1 MESDF
6 LNLCIFAP
14 MKRFLALLLFLPL
27 FSQAQFKITVS
38 RSKNPIYFRGTLFDE
53 KNFLAKDTLRSSVLS
68 SKTPIKGGIYYLQF
82 APSKERIYFNIENN
96 DQFSLTFS
104 GPAYLASA
112 HSSDPKNEV
121 FLNYQRLE
129 KSFSVI
135 DSLYAVEIAR
145 GRKFK
150 FAEKAAFFKSKT
162 ASLVSFRKKALATL
176 PPFSAVALYF
186 KSLNTLDESI
196 PSRTDY
202 AARSRFFA
210 KIPFSDAKLLFTPTF
225 RSLLVEYL
233 SYFPLQAD
241 SIRVGVEKAMSKIDC
256 GAKSYPFVF
265 DYFSSVMKNRN
276 IVGNTEGYAWFLV
289 KYGVGNVC
297 GAFTAA
303 QKKAFK
309 EEAEKLGALKTN
321 ALAENIILKDTAGTT
336 QDLQKFASQNDYTL
350 LMFYAPTCDH
360 CQKEVPEIDSI
371 ASVIERIKNLK
382 IGRFAVCNEPGI
394 SRSVWLDFITK
405 YRVNTNALHV
415 DLPAN
420 SPIRSTYDAF
430 SNPTFYLLN
439 RKGEIVA
446 KKISP
451 TTMRKYFAGVQV
463 AQPNVP

>member
-1 MESDF
+1 
-6 LNLCIFAP
+6 
-14 MKRFLALLLFLPL
+14 MKQFVALLLFIP
-27 FSQAQFKITVS
+27 FFAQAQFKITVS

-53 KNFLAKDTLRSSVLS
+53 KNFLAKDTVRGTVLT

-96 DQFSLTFS
+96 DQFALSFS
-104 GPAYLASA
+104 GPSFLASA

-129 KSFSVI
+129 KSYSVI

-150 FAEKAAFFKSKT
+150 FAEKAAFFQSKT
-162 ASLVSFRKKALATL
+162 AALVAFRKKALVSL

-202 AARSRFFA
+202 AARARFFA
-210 KIPFSDAKLLFTPTF
+210 KIPFSDGKLLFTPVF
-225 RSLLVEYL
+225 RPLLVEYL

-241 SIRVGVEKAMSKIDC
+241 SLRVGVEKAMSKIDC

-276 IVGNTEGYAWFLV
+276 IVGNTEGYAWFLT
-289 KYGVGNVC
+289 KYGVGNGC

-321 ALAENIILKDTAGTT
+321 SLAENIVLKDTAGVT

-360 CQKEVPEIDSI
+360 CQKEVPEIDSTT
-371 ASVIERIKNLK
+371 SVIERIKNLK
-382 IGRFAVCNEPGI
+382 IGRFAVCNEPGV
-394 SRSVWLDFITK
+394 SRTVWLDFIKK
-405 YRVNTNALHV
+405 YHVTTNALHV

-430 SNPTFYLLN
+430 ANPTFYLLN
-439 RKGEIVA
+439 RKGEVVA

-451 TTMRKYFAGVQV
+451 STLRKYFAGLQP
-463 AQPNVP
+463 ALPNVP

>member
-1 MESDF
+1 MNRFFSF
-6 LNLCIFAP
+6 LFFI
-14 MKRFLALLLFLPL
+14 PL
-27 FSQAQFKITVS
+27 FAQAQFKITIS
-38 RSKNPIYFRGTLFDE
+38 RTKDPIYFRGALFDE
-53 KNFLAKDTLRSSVLS
+53 KNYITKDTVRSSVLS

-82 APSKERIYFNIENN
+82 APSKVRIYFNIENN
-96 DQFSLTFS
+96 DKFALTFS
-104 GPAYLASA
+104 GPNYLSSA
-112 HSSDPKNEV
+112 RSSDPKNEV

-135 DSLYAVEIAR
+135 DSLYEVEIAR

-150 FAEKAAFFKSKT
+150 FAEKAAFFQSKT
-162 ASLVSFRKKALATL
+162 AALVAFRKKALTTL
-176 PPFSAVALYF
+176 PPSSTIALYF

-202 AARSRFFA
+202 TARTRFFA
-210 KIPFSDAKLLFTPTF
+210 KIPFSDEKLLFTPVY

-241 SIRVGVEKAMSKIDC
+241 SIRVGVENAMSKISC

-265 DYFSSVMKNRN
+265 DYFSNVMKNRN
-276 IVGNTEGYAWFLV
+276 IVGNTEGYAWFLA
-289 KYGVGNVC
+289 KYGVESTC

-309 EEAEKLGALKTN
+309 EEADKLSALKSN
-321 ALAENIILKDTAGTT
+321 AVSENLVLKDTAGVT
-336 QDLQKFASQNDYTL
+336 QDLHKFAADNDYTL

-360 CQKEVPEIDSI
+360 CQKEVPEIDSTT
-371 ASVIERIKNLK
+371 SVISRILNLK
-382 IGRFAVCNEPGI
+382 IGRFAVCNEPGV

-405 YRVNTNALHV
+405 YRVNTNVLHV

-420 SPIRSTYDAF
+420 SHLRSTYDAF
-430 SNPTFYLLN
+430 TNPTFYLLN

-451 TTMRKYFAGVQV
+451 TTLRKYFAGLQV
-463 AQPNVP
+463 ARPNVP

>member
-1 MESDF
+1 
-6 LNLCIFAP
+6 
-14 MKRFLALLLFLPL
+14 MKQFIALFLFIP
-27 FSQAQFKITVS
+27 FFAQAQFKIAVS

-53 KNFLAKDTLRSSVLS
+53 KNFLAKDTVRGTVLS

-96 DQFSLTFS
+96 DKFALTFS
-104 GPAYLASA
+104 GPAFLATA

-150 FAEKAAFFKSKT
+150 FADKAAFFQSKT
-162 ASLVSFRKKALATL
+162 AALVAFRKKALVTL
-176 PPFSAVALYF
+176 PPFSTVALYF

-202 AARSRFFA
+202 AARARFFA
-210 KIPFSDAKLLFTPTF
+210 KIPFNDGKLLFTPVF
-225 RSLLVEYL
+225 RPLLVEYL
-233 SYFPLQAD
+233 SYYPLQAD
-241 SIRVGVEKAMSKIDC
+241 SIRVGVEKVMSKIDC
-256 GAKSYPFVF
+256 GAKSYPFIF

-276 IVGNTEGYAWFLV
+276 IVGNTEGYAWFLTN
-289 KYGVGNVC
+289 YGVGNAC

-309 EEAEKLGALKTN
+309 EEVDKLSALKSN
-321 ALAENIILKDTAGTT
+321 AVAANIVLKDTAGVT
-336 QDLQKFASQNDYTL
+336 QDLHKFASENDYTL

-360 CQKEVPEIDSI
+360 CQKEVPEIDSTI
-371 ASVIERIKNLK
+371 TVISRIMNLK
-382 IGRFAVCNEPGI
+382 IGRFAVCNEPGV
-394 SRSVWLDFITK
+394 SRTVWLDFISK
-405 YRVNTNALHV
+405 YRINTNVLHV

-420 SPIRSTYDAF
+420 SPLRSTYDAF

-451 TTMRKYFAGVQV
+451 TTLRKYFAGLQS
-463 AQPNVP
+463 ARPNVP

>member
-1 MESDF
+1 M
-6 LNLCIFAP
+6 NRIF
-14 MKRFLALLLFLPL
+14 ALLLFIPL
-27 FSQAQFKITVS
+27 FTQAQFKITVS
-38 RSKNPIYFRGTLFDE
+38 RTKDPVYFRGTLFDE
-53 KNFLAKDTLRSSVLS
+53 KNFLAKDTVRGTLLT

-96 DQFSLTFS
+96 DKFALTFS

-135 DSLYAVEIAR
+135 DSLYQVEIAR

-150 FAEKAAFFKSKT
+150 FAEKAAFFQSKT
-162 ASLVSFRKKALATL
+162 SSLVAFRKKALATL
-176 PPFSAVALYF
+176 PPSSTVALYF
-186 KSLNTLDESI
+186 KSLNSLDESV

-202 AARSRFFA
+202 AARMRFFA
-210 KIPFSDAKLLFTPTF
+210 KIPFSDGKLLFTPVF

-233 SYFPLQAD
+233 SYYPLQAV

-276 IVGNTEGYAWFLV
+276 IVGNTEGYAWFLT
-289 KYGVGNVC
+289 KYGVGNAC

-303 QKKAFK
+303 QKKTFK

-321 ALAENIILKDTAGTT
+321 LQAENIVLKDTSGTS
-336 QDLQKFASQNDYTL
+336 QNLHAFASENDYTL

-360 CQKEVPEIDSI
+360 CQKEVPEIDST
-371 ASVIERIKNLK
+371 ASVIERIMQVK
-382 IGRFAVCNEPGI
+382 IGRFAVCNEPGVPKRTWTDFI
-394 SRSVWLDFITK
+394 SRYKV
-405 YRVNTNALHV
+405 TNNAIHV

-430 SNPTFYLLN
+430 SNPTFYLVN
-439 RKGEIVA
+439 RKAEIVI
-446 KKISP
+446 KKLSAL
-451 TTMRKYFAGVQV
+451 TLRKYFASLQKN
-463 AQPNVP
+463 PL

>member
-1 MESDF
+1 
-6 LNLCIFAP
+6 
-14 MKRFLALLLFLPL
+14 
-27 FSQAQFKITVS
+27 
-38 RSKNPIYFRGTLFDE
+38 
-53 KNFLAKDTLRSSVLS
+53 
-68 SKTPIKGGIYYLQF
+68 
-82 APSKERIYFNIENN
+82 
-96 DQFSLTFS
+96 LTFS

-129 KSFSVI
+129 KSFSII
-135 DSLYAVEIAR
+135 DSLYQVEIAR

-150 FAEKAAFFKSKT
+150 FAEKAAFFQSKT
-162 ASLVSFRKKALATL
+162 SSLVAFRKKALATL
-176 PPFSAVALYF
+176 PPSSTVALYF

-202 AARSRFFA
+202 AARMRFFA
-210 KIPFSDAKLLFTPTF
+210 KIPFSDGKLLFTPVF

-233 SYFPLQAD
+233 SYYPLQAD

-276 IVGNTEGYAWFLV
+276 IVGNTEGYAWFLT
-289 KYGVGNVC
+289 KYGVGNAC

-309 EEAEKLGALKTN
+309 EEADKLSALKSN
-321 ALAENIILKDTAGTT
+321 AVAANIVLKDTAGAT
-336 QDLQKFASQNDYTL
+336 QDLHKFAAENDYTL

-360 CQKEVPEIDSI
+360 CQKEVPEIDST
-371 ASVIERIKNLK
+371 ASVISRIMNLK
-382 IGRFAVCNEPGI
+382 IGRFAVCNEPGL

-405 YRVNTNALHV
+405 YRINTNVLHV

-430 SNPTFYLLN
+430 MNPTFYLLN

-451 TTMRKYFAGVQV
+451 TTLRKYFAGLQV
-463 AQPNVP
+463 ARPNVP

>member
-1 MESDF
+1 M
-6 LNLCIFAP
+6 NRIF
-14 MKRFLALLLFLPL
+14 ALLLFIPL
-27 FSQAQFKITVS
+27 FTQAQFKITVS
-38 RSKNPIYFRGTLFDE
+38 RTKDPVYFRGTLFDE
-53 KNFLAKDTLRSSVLS
+53 KNYLAKDTVRGTLLT

-96 DQFSLTFS
+96 DQFALTFS
-104 GPAYLASA
+104 GPAYVASA

-129 KSFSVI
+129 KSFAVI
-135 DSLYAVEIAR
+135 DSLYQVEIAR

-150 FAEKAAFFKSKT
+150 FAEKAAFFQSKT
-162 ASLVSFRKKALATL
+162 SSLVAFRKKSLLSL
-176 PPFSAVALYF
+176 PPSSTLALYF
-186 KSLNTLDESI
+186 KSLNSLDESV
-196 PSRTDY
+196 PNRTDY
-202 AARSRFFA
+202 AARMRFFA
-210 KIPFSDAKLLFTPTF
+210 KIPFSDGKLLFTPVF

-233 SYFPLQAD
+233 SYYPLQAD

-276 IVGNTEGYAWFLV
+276 IVGNTEGYAWFLT
-289 KYGVGNVC
+289 KYGVGNAC

-309 EEAEKLGALKTN
+309 EEAEKLSALKSN
-321 ALAENIILKDTAGTT
+321 AVAANIVLKDTAGAT
-336 QDLQKFASQNDYTL
+336 QDLHKFASENDYTL

-360 CQKEVPEIDSI
+360 CQKEVPEIDSTT
-371 ASVIERIKNLK
+371 SVISRIMNLK
-382 IGRFAVCNEPGI
+382 IGRFAVCNEPGV
-394 SRSVWLDFITK
+394 SRAVWLDFISK
-405 YRVNTNALHV
+405 YRINTNVLHV

-420 SPIRSTYDAF
+420 SPLRSTYDAF

-451 TTMRKYFAGVQV
+451 TTLRKYFAGLQSSR
-463 AQPNVP
+463 PNVP